1 MLVVVIVL
9 SFDMGWRII
18 VFYPE
23 PEARDK
29 STNIRQPML
38 KLKTHSG
45 FHVMEYKQVP
55 CVWRMPHFLYFH
67 DEN

>member
-1 MLVVVIVL
+1 
-9 SFDMGWRII
+9 MGWRIL

-23 PEARDK
+23 TEAIK

-45 FHVMEYKQVP
+45 FHDLFLNSTMSTIYMIYSQMSQVTQ
-55 CVWRMPHFLYFH
+55 FLNF
-67 DEN
+67 